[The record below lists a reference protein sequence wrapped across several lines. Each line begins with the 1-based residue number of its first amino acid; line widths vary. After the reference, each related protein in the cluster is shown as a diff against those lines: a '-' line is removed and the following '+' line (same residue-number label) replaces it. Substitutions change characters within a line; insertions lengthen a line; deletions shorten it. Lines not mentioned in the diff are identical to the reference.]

1 MSLCGPGGKICD
13 SALRDAALSAIFLL
27 VKSDLEAEWGRPI
40 SVADVLVAVVA
51 AWMEWGRAEE
61 GGLADPTQ
69 EVLLTGASMLA
80 TEAFMSN
87 ASKDAAK
94 TIMIA
99 MLDRAWLEVAAQNSR
114 QPGEPVS

>member
-1 MSLCGPGGKICD
+1 MRAGRQDLRQRFAGR
-13 SALRDAALSAIFLL
+13 SAERDFSAGQ
-27 VKSDLEAEWGRPI
+27 SDLEAEWGRPI